1 MGKKIFLIAGLGNP
15 GEKYNKTR
23 HNIGFNLVDELS
35 KEYSIPLSK
44 KKFNSEFGKGSIG
57 GYDVLI
63 VKPLSFM
70 NLSGEPVQ
78 KITNFFNI
86 ETKNVII
93 VHDDLDIEIGRVKIK
108 EKGGHGGHNGIRSI
122 ISHIGN
128 DFTRVRIGIG
138 RPDSKGDVSD
148 FVLGKFRKS
157 DKDLITDVLAITK
170 DAIVTILEDGTAT
183 AMNRFHR
190 SGR

>member
-1 MGKKIFLIAGLGNP
+1 MEKKTFLIAGLGNP
-15 GEKYNKTR
+15 GEKYSKTR
-23 HNIGFNLVDELS
+23 HNVGFSFIEELADEYNISLS
-35 KEYSIPLSK
+35 KQKFSAEY
-44 KKFNSEFGKGSIG
+44 GKGKID
-57 GYDVLI
+57 GYDVLL

-86 ETKNVII
+86 QTENVII

-108 EKGGHGGHNGIRSI
+108 EKGGHGGHNGIRSL

-138 RPDSKGDVSD
+138 RPDGKGDVSD
-148 FVLGKFRKS
+148 FVLGKFKKS
-157 DKDLITDVLAITK
+157 DKDLITDIITITK
-170 DAIVTILEDGTAT
+170 DAVVTIIKDGTAN
-183 AMNRFHR
+183 AMNRFNQ
-190 SGR
+190 SVK